1 MHTHAVLLLRFVNC
15 KMRTCTSTHWQSKK
29 INNINNKTHST
40 LWFASFSMSEFS
52 SYTRCVGCGCC
63 CCCSCSCYVF
73 FFRFFVLRFGMAFI
87 FLFVFSYLCENAALV
102 CVVTLPPFWH
112 SQQQREQYH
121 SKRAARQL
129 SKFENERESAAHR
142 IQPNTDTNTFSLKES
157 EESERDNMHK
167 Y

>member
-1 MHTHAVLLLRFVNC
+1 
-15 KMRTCTSTHWQSKK
+15 
-29 INNINNKTHST
+29 
-40 LWFASFSMSEFS
+40 MSEFS
-52 SYTRCVGCGCC
+52 SYTRCVGC
-63 CCCSCSCYVF
+63 CCCSCSCYVFF

-129 SKFENERESAAHR
+129 SKFENERESAPHR
-142 IQPNTDTNTFSLKES
+142 TQPNTDTNTNTRRKRVRERKRQHAHILELSRLRTCLALKLCSTEVRYKRKS
-157 EESERDNMHK
+157 FKEPLTI